1 MTTSSEATADVDVA
15 APQLLLL
22 DTASLYFRAFY
33 GMKDLREAPDGTPT
47 NAVRGLLDMIATLVG
62 RFSPTHLACCWDDD
76 WRPDFRVQAIP
87 SYKSH
92 RLVEGSGDKEE
103 APPELEVQVPI
114 LRQVLEAVGIPVL
127 GAPGYEADDVIGTL
141 TARHHGRL
149 PVGVVTGDRDLFQLV
164 DDGAGVTVVYTAKQG
179 VRDAEEIH
187 QADLQRRY
195 AVPTGRAYAEMSML
209 RGDTSDGLPGVKG
222 IGEKTAA
229 ALIEQYGSL
238 AALREA
244 VDSGDPGLKGAR
256 RTNLEAGATY
266 LDAAPR
272 VVLVADDAP
281 VADVPLTLPREL
293 ADPGT
298 LHQLVET
305 YDLGNPVARLL
316 AALGIAP

>member
-1 MTTSSEATADVDVA
+1 MTTSPAADTEVA
-15 APQLLLL
+15 VAPPQLLLL
-22 DTASLYFRAFY
+22 DTASLYFRAYF
-33 GMKDLREAPDGTPT
+33 GVKDLREAPDGTPT
-47 NAVRGLLDMIATLVG
+47 NAIRGLLDMIATLVG
-62 RFSPTHLACCWDDD
+62 RFSPTHLACCWDND

-92 RLVEGSGDKEE
+92 RLVEGSEEKEE

-114 LRQVLEAVGIPVL
+114 LRRVLEAVGIPVL
-127 GAPGYEADDVIGTL
+127 GADGYEADDVIGTL
-141 TARHHGRL
+141 TARHRGRL

-164 DDGAGVTVVYTAKQG
+164 DDAAGVTVIYTAKQG

-187 QADLQRRY
+187 QAGLRSRY

-229 ALIEQYGSL
+229 ALIEQYGTL
-238 AALREA
+238 AALRAA
-244 VDSGDPGLKGAR
+244 VDSGDPAIKGAR
-256 RTNLEAGATY
+256 RTNLEAGAAY
-266 LDAAPR
+266 LDVAPR

-281 VADVPLTLPREL
+281 VEDVPLTLPREL

-298 LHQLVET
+298 LQQLIET
-305 YDLGNPVARLL
+305 YDLGNPVGRLM
-316 AALGIAP
+316 AALKVRP